1 MGLCVTNGMLSNPAT
16 HRPPSE
22 ALLPII
28 RNANP
33 GDAAGL
39 AQIAEQTFRETFAA
53 LNRAEDMDLHCRR
66 SYGESL
72 QTVEISDP
80 GRNTLLVEHEDR
92 LIGYA
97 QLRWGAA
104 PACVVAQRPC
114 EIQRLY
120 VVASW
125 HGHGVAQE
133 LMAAC
138 IAEARRRRSDA
149 IWLGVW
155 ERNPRA
161 LAFYRRCG
169 FIEVGDHVFPLGN
182 DPQRDLVMVC
192 PLVT

>member
-1 MGLCVTNGMLSNPAT
+1 MLIRDAT
-16 HRPPSE
+16 RS
-22 ALLPII
+22 
-28 RNANP
+28 
-33 GDAAGL
+33 DARAL

-72 QTVEISDP
+72 QATEISDP

-114 EIQRLY
+114 EILRPCEIQRLY
-120 VVASW
+120 VVADW

-161 LAFYRRCG
+161 IAFYRRCG
-169 FIEVGDHVFPLGN
+169 FVEVGDHVFPLGD
-182 DPQRDLVMVC
+182 DPQRDLVMVLS
-192 PLVT
+192 LVH

>member
-1 MGLCVTNGMLSNPAT
+1 ML
-16 HRPPSE
+16 
-22 ALLPII
+22 I
-28 RNANP
+28 RNAIP

-53 LNRAEDMDLHCRR
+53 LNRAEDMDLHCSR
-66 SYGESL
+66 SYGETL
-72 QTVEISDP
+72 QATEISDP

-97 QLRWGAA
+97 QLRWGEA
-104 PACVVAQRPC
+104 PACVVALRPG

-120 VVASW
+120 VLADW

-133 LMAAC
+133 LMTAS
-138 IAEARRRRSDA
+138 IAEARHRRADA

-169 FIEVGDHVFPLGN
+169 FVEVGDHVFPLGN
-182 DPQRDLVMVC
+182 DPQRDLVMA
-192 PLVT
+192 LSLAH